1 MMSEHSD
8 PPEAKLVTS
17 QHIPSENVLPVHT
30 ENNQNHNLTQIQEL
44 MENTLKVEIYNR
56 ARVVRFL
63 SIIDMGFLIIN
74 LLISI
79 IISDYFLV
87 FFLFFPMCLC
97 GYYGA
102 KNYNKYMVM
111 GYSCYLLIM
120 TVVYLS
126 ITIVYSNFI
135 YLILLILQS
144 YFLIYSI
151 NLIRDLRQ
159 APNYMLESLRDGW
172 KPDDGLIVVYYY

>member
-8 PPEAKLVTS
+8 PPEAKLVNS

-30 ENNQNHNLTQIQEL
+30 ENQNHDLTQIQEIVD
-44 MENTLKVEIYNR
+44 NTLKVEIYNR
-56 ARVVRFL
+56 ARVVRIL
-63 SIIDMGFLIIN
+63 SIIDMVFLTIN
-74 LLISI
+74 LLISLI
-79 IISDYFLV
+79 TSDYFFV

-102 KNYNKYMVM
+102 KNYNKYLTM
-111 GYSCYLLIM
+111 GYSSYLFIM
-120 TVVYLS
+120 TIIYLS

-135 YLILLILQS
+135 YLILLIIQC
-144 YFLIYSI
+144 YFLIYTL
-151 NLIRDLRQ
+151 NLIRSFRLAQ
-159 APNYMLESLRDGW
+159 NYILESLRDGW